1 MLLRRSDRREIN
13 QLIRRTRAAANEI
26 ETLNSEFATQNAD
39 LSLARFRTDQGDRTP
54 LVSLKEAA
62 RTLKTYAGFL
72 QLVASTA
79 KKEAAKNVPQSV
91 EPAVVD

>member
-26 ETLNSEFATQNAD
+26 ETLNSEFAAEYAD
-39 LSLARFRTDQGDRTP
+39 LSLARFRAEQGDRTP

-62 RTLKTYAGFL
+62 RTLKVYAGFL
-72 QLVASTA
+72 QLVASA
-79 KKEAAKNVPQSV
+79 SKKEAAKSDAQN
-91 EPAVVD
+91 DC